1 MTHIFLSSRPDEI
14 GLLIVLIAVLALNIF
29 LIVKFLELTKDVKS
43 ILIVLQ
49 GISRDSKST
58 ASAVQSSQGDS
69 QAIMLSPEELNKR
82 IVGTWSCVGNIVYN
96 INADGTYEMKKYKI
110 PSENDMVKKI
120 TGISIG
126 SNNKIRTYEEKDVVE
141 IVKGS
146 WHIERNYITFTN
158 EKTKNSN
165 DVKDNNFEIV
175 DFGLT
180 TIKLVNSLT
189 HSVFRLNRI

>member
-1 MTHIFLSSRPDEI
+1 MTYIFLSSRPDEN

-29 LIVKFLELTKDVKS
+29 LIVKFLELAKDVKS
-43 ILIVLQ
+43 ILLVLQ

-110 PSENDMVKKI
+110 SGDNDMVKKI
-120 TGISIG
+120 TGFSIG

-146 WHIERNYITFTN
+146 WHIERNYITFTS
-158 EKTKNSN
+158 EETKNAN
-165 DVKDNNFEIV
+165 EVKDNTFEIV

-180 TIKLVNSLT
+180 TMKFVNSLT
-189 HSVFRLNRI
+189 HSIFRLNRI

>member
-1 MTHIFLSSRPDEI
+1 MTNILLSSSNDH
-14 GLLIVLIAVLALNIF
+14 GFVVVCIAVLALNIF
-29 LIVKFLELTKDVKS
+29 LIVKFLELAKDVKS
-43 ILIVLQ
+43 ILLVLQ

-96 INADGTYEMKKYKI
+96 INADGSYEMKKYKI
-110 PSENDMVKKI
+110 SGDNDMVKKI
-120 TGISIG
+120 TGFSIG

-146 WHIERNYITFTN
+146 WHIERNYITFTS
-158 EKTKNSN
+158 EETKNAN
-165 DVKDNNFEIV
+165 EVKDNTFEIV

-180 TIKLVNSLT
+180 TMKFVNSLT

>member
-1 MTHIFLSSRPDEI
+1 MTNILLSSSNDH
-14 GLLIVLIAVLALNIF
+14 GFVVVCIAVLALNIF
-29 LIVKFLELTKDVKS
+29 LIVKFLELAKDVKS
-43 ILIVLQ
+43 ILLVLQ

-110 PSENDMVKKI
+110 SGDNDMVKKI
-120 TGISIG
+120 TGFSIG

-146 WHIERNYITFTN
+146 WHIERNYITFTSEETKSAN
-158 EKTKNSN
+158 E
-165 DVKDNNFEIV
+165 VKDNTFEIV

-180 TIKLVNSLT
+180 TMKFVNSLT

>member
-1 MTHIFLSSRPDEI
+1 MTNILLSSSNDH
-14 GLLIVLIAVLALNIF
+14 GFVVVCIAVLALNIF
-29 LIVKFLELTKDVKS
+29 LIVKFLELAKDVKS
-43 ILIVLQ
+43 ILLVLQ

-96 INADGTYEMKKYKI
+96 INADATYEMKKYKI
-110 PSENDMVKKI
+110 SSDNDMVKKI
-120 TGISIG
+120 TGFSIG

-158 EKTKNSN
+158 DETKNVN
-165 DVKDNNFEIV
+165 EVKESTFEIV

-180 TIKLVNSLT
+180 TMKFVNSLT

>member
-29 LIVKFLELTKDVKS
+29 LIVKFLELAKDVKS
-43 ILIVLQ
+43 ILLVLQ

-110 PSENDMVKKI
+110 SGDNDMVKKI
-120 TGISIG
+120 TGFSIG

-158 EKTKNSN
+158 DETKNVN
-165 DVKDNNFEIV
+165 EVKESTFEIV

-180 TIKLVNSLT
+180 TMKFVNSLT

>member
-1 MTHIFLSSRPDEI
+1 MTNILLSSSNDQ
-14 GLLIVLIAVLALNIF
+14 GYLVVCIAVLALNIF
-29 LIVKFLELTKDVKS
+29 LIIKFLELTKDVKS
-43 ILIVLQ
+43 ILLILQ
-49 GISRDSKST
+49 SISRDSKTT
-58 ASAVQSSQGDS
+58 ASAMQCSQGDS

-110 PSENDMVKKI
+110 SGDNDMVKKI
-120 TGISIG
+120 TGFSIG
-126 SNNKIRTYEEKDVVE
+126 SNNKIRTYEEKDVVK

-146 WHIERNYITFTN
+146 WHIERNYITFTS
-158 EKTKNSN
+158 EETKNAN
-165 DVKDNNFEIV
+165 EVKDNTFEIV

-180 TIKLVNSLT
+180 TMKFVNSLT

>member
-1 MTHIFLSSRPDEI
+1 MTNILLSSSNDH
-14 GLLIVLIAVLALNIF
+14 GFVVVCIAVLALNIF
-29 LIVKFLELTKDVKS
+29 LIVKFLELAKDVKS
-43 ILIVLQ
+43 ILLVLQ
-49 GISRDSKST
+49 GISRDSKTTS
-58 ASAVQSSQGDS
+58 SAMQSSQGDS
-69 QAIMLSPEELNKR
+69 QATMLPLEEYNKR

-110 PSENDMVKKI
+110 SGDNDMVKKI
-120 TGISIG
+120 TGFSIG

-146 WHIERNYITFTN
+146 WHIERNYITFTSEEMKNAN
-158 EKTKNSN
+158 E
-165 DVKDNNFEIV
+165 VKDNTFEIV

-180 TIKLVNSLT
+180 TMKFVNSLT

>member
-1 MTHIFLSSRPDEI
+1 MTNILLSSSNDH
-14 GLLIVLIAVLALNIF
+14 GFVVVCIAVLALNIF
-29 LIVKFLELTKDVKS
+29 LIVKFLELAKDVKS
-43 ILIVLQ
+43 ILLVLQ

-96 INADGTYEMKKYKI
+96 INADATYEMKKYKI
-110 PSENDMVKKI
+110 SGDNDMVKKI
-120 TGISIG
+120 TGFSIG

-146 WHIERNYITFTN
+146 WHIERNYITFTS
-158 EKTKNSN
+158 EETKNAN
-165 DVKDNNFEIV
+165 EVKDNTFEIV

-180 TIKLVNSLT
+180 TMKFVNSLT

>member
-1 MTHIFLSSRPDEI
+1 MTNILLSSSNDH
-14 GLLIVLIAVLALNIF
+14 GFVVVCIAVLALNIF
-29 LIVKFLELTKDVKS
+29 LIVKFLELAKDVKS
-43 ILIVLQ
+43 ILLVLQ
-49 GISRDSKST
+49 GISRDSKTTS
-58 ASAVQSSQGDS
+58 SAMQSSQGDS
-69 QAIMLSPEELNKR
+69 QATMLPLEEYNKR

-96 INADGTYEMKKYKI
+96 INADATYEMKKYKI
-110 PSENDMVKKI
+110 SGDNDMVKKI
-120 TGISIG
+120 TGFSIG

-158 EKTKNSN
+158 DETKNVN
-165 DVKDNNFEIV
+165 EVKESTFEIV

-180 TIKLVNSLT
+180 TMKFVNSLT

>member
-1 MTHIFLSSRPDEI
+1 M
-14 GLLIVLIAVLALNIF
+14 
-29 LIVKFLELTKDVKS
+29 KS
-43 ILIVLQ
+43 ILLVLQ

-110 PSENDMVKKI
+110 SGDNDMVKKI
-120 TGISIG
+120 TGFSIG

-146 WHIERNYITFTN
+146 WHIERNYITFTSEETKSAN
-158 EKTKNSN
+158 E
-165 DVKDNNFEIV
+165 VKDNTFEIV

-180 TIKLVNSLT
+180 TMKFVNSLT

>member
-1 MTHIFLSSRPDEI
+1 MTHIFLSSRPDKI

-110 PSENDMVKKI
+110 SGDNDIVKKI
-120 TGISIG
+120 TGFSIG

-146 WHIERNYITFTN
+146 WHIERNFITFTS
-158 EKTKNSN
+158 EETKNAN
-165 DVKDNNFEIV
+165 EVKDNTFEIV

-180 TIKLVNSLT
+180 TMKFVNSLT

>member
-1 MTHIFLSSRPDEI
+1 MTNILLSSSNDH
-14 GLLIVLIAVLALNIF
+14 GFVVVCIAVLALNIF
-29 LIVKFLELTKDVKS
+29 LIVKFLELAKDVKS
-43 ILIVLQ
+43 ILLVLQ

-110 PSENDMVKKI
+110 SGDNDMVKKI
-120 TGISIG
+120 TGFSIG

-146 WHIERNYITFTN
+146 WHIERNYITFTS
-158 EKTKNSN
+158 EETKNAN
-165 DVKDNNFEIV
+165 EVKDNTFEIV

-180 TIKLVNSLT
+180 TMKFVNSLT

>member
-110 PSENDMVKKI
+110 SGDNDMVKKI
-120 TGISIG
+120 TGFSIG

-146 WHIERNYITFTN
+146 WHIERNYITFTS
-158 EKTKNSN
+158 EETKNAN
-165 DVKDNNFEIV
+165 EVKDNTFEIV

-180 TIKLVNSLT
+180 TMKFVNSLT

>member
-1 MTHIFLSSRPDEI
+1 MTNILLSSSNDH
-14 GLLIVLIAVLALNIF
+14 GFVVVCIAVLALNIF
-29 LIVKFLELTKDVKS
+29 LIVKFLELAKDVKS
-43 ILIVLQ
+43 ILLVLQ
-49 GISRDSKST
+49 GISRDSKTTS
-58 ASAVQSSQGDS
+58 SAMQSSQGDS
-69 QAIMLSPEELNKR
+69 QATMLPLEEYNKR

-96 INADGTYEMKKYKI
+96 INADATYEMKKYKI
-110 PSENDMVKKI
+110 SGDNDMVKKI
-120 TGISIG
+120 TGFSIG

-158 EKTKNSN
+158 DETKNAN
-165 DVKDNNFEIV
+165 EVKESTFEIV

-180 TIKLVNSLT
+180 TMKFVNSLT

>member
-1 MTHIFLSSRPDEI
+1 MTNILLSSSNDH
-14 GLLIVLIAVLALNIF
+14 GFVVVCIAVLALNIF
-29 LIVKFLELTKDVKS
+29 LIVKFLELAKDVKS
-43 ILIVLQ
+43 ILLVLQ
-49 GISRDSKST
+49 GISRDSKTTS
-58 ASAVQSSQGDS
+58 SAMQSSQGDS
-69 QAIMLSPEELNKR
+69 QATMLPPEEYNKR

-96 INADGTYEMKKYKI
+96 INADATYEMKKYKI
-110 PSENDMVKKI
+110 SGDNDMVKKI
-120 TGISIG
+120 TGFSIG

-158 EKTKNSN
+158 DETKNAN
-165 DVKDNNFEIV
+165 EVKESTFEIV

-180 TIKLVNSLT
+180 TMKFVNSLT

>member
-1 MTHIFLSSRPDEI
+1 MTNILLSSSNDH
-14 GLLIVLIAVLALNIF
+14 GFVVVFIAVLALNIF
-29 LIVKFLELTKDVKS
+29 LIVKFLELAKDVKS
-43 ILIVLQ
+43 ILLVLQ

-96 INADGTYEMKKYKI
+96 INADATYEMKKYKI
-110 PSENDMVKKI
+110 SGDNDMVKKI
-120 TGISIG
+120 TGFSIG

-158 EKTKNSN
+158 DETKNAN
-165 DVKDNNFEIV
+165 EVKESTFEIV

-180 TIKLVNSLT
+180 TMKFVNSLT

>member
-1 MTHIFLSSRPDEI
+1 MTNILLSSSNDH
-14 GLLIVLIAVLALNIF
+14 GFVVVCIAVLALNIF
-29 LIVKFLELTKDVKS
+29 LIVKFLELAKDVKS
-43 ILIVLQ
+43 ILLVLQ

-69 QAIMLSPEELNKR
+69 QARMLSPEELNKR

-96 INADGTYEMKKYKI
+96 INADATYEMKKYKI
-110 PSENDMVKKI
+110 SGDNDMVKKI
-120 TGISIG
+120 TGFSIG

-146 WHIERNYITFTN
+146 WHIERNYITFTS
-158 EKTKNSN
+158 EETKNAN
-165 DVKDNNFEIV
+165 EVKDNTFEIV

-180 TIKLVNSLT
+180 TMKFVNSLT